1 MRVKLTNEQFDSNPY
16 WTERVKSRF
25 ETPSI
30 RWLELFDQNGYDLC
44 KLEQLFAM
52 ANGVELLDHRDD
64 RHVVIRKDWF
74 TDDKPETGAHI
85 NHAVMFERKGYKG
98 DALKQLETWAH
109 GNNHI
114 YKVIQMKPKWG
125 LDFSIDYVDKD
136 KNVFE
141 VLHWEWDSFSYEE
154 IQAKKDNMDKF
165 LVSIDWQESAL
176 EILNRKDEWHHL
188 GFFEQS
194 EWKTNFFGIEK
205 EQFKIVLWD

>member
-114 YKVIQMKPKWG
+114 
-125 LDFSIDYVDKD
+125 
-136 KNVFE
+136 
-141 VLHWEWDSFSYEE
+141 
-154 IQAKKDNMDKF
+154 
-165 LVSIDWQESAL
+165 
-176 EILNRKDEWHHL
+176 
-188 GFFEQS
+188 
-194 EWKTNFFGIEK
+194 
-205 EQFKIVLWD
+205 